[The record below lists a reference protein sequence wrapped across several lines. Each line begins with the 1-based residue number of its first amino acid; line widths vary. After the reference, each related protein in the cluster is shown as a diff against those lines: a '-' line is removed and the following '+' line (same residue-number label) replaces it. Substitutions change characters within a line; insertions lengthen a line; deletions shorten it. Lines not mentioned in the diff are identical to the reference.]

1 MNELIFNHEIN
12 ILIKSIFKFG
22 FIYDI
27 KIGPT
32 DLMEEVALP
41 SAAVDMTWTES
52 EYDTKIDSD
61 ISFFPE
67 LSKIGNLDHTT
78 LENLIGP
85 KLNILIVAL
94 EDGSGKYK
102 FKP

>member
-1 MNELIFNHEIN
+1 MSSSFQ
-12 ILIKSIFKFG
+12 FR
-22 FIYDI
+22 FIYGF

-61 ISFFPE
+61 IFFFPQ
-67 LSKIGNLDHTT
+67 LPKIGNLDHTT

-85 KLNILIVAL
+85 KLNILIVAV
-94 EDGSGKYK
+94 EDGSG
-102 FKP
+102 